1 MVAIRQE
8 VEFLIYISPPVKIP
22 TVNTN
27 IYHQKKI
34 RLNTRPSEEGGG
46 KDFGQWTER

>member
-8 VEFLIYISPPVKIP
+8 VEFLIYISPPFKIS

-27 IYHQKKI
+27 ILSSEKK
-34 RLNTRPSEEGGG
+34 
-46 KDFGQWTER
+46 